1 MKNFSMRY
9 LVPLNLFGELIIINI
24 LLFFLFFSTQE
35 SIVTDVIIFSN
46 IAWFLST
53 FFTKYY
59 YINRSPGI
67 LTSVLNLSTL
77 FVFFILVFY
86 TFIGFFHK
94 NQFSDTLFLNYS
106 FWLFIFLVAWRI
118 IVFFILSKWLVKSHK
133 NKKNVIIVGF
143 STNSIF
149 YKEFIEKHPEYGYNV
164 LGFFSNNI
172 INTTKE
178 KNLGTYSKIENFV
191 LNNNVSEII
200 CSLEKVDKDT
210 LNSIIKFT
218 ENNLITIKFIPD
230 SSSELGYNFVLT
242 YLELIPLL
250 LIRKNP
256 FDELQNQYL
265 KRAFDFCFS
274 FLVIVFILSWLIP
287 IIACFILIDSRGS
300 IFFIQKRSGLNNLP
314 FNCLKFRTM
323 RVNDQAHTLQATKDD
338 PRITNVGA
346 FLRKT
351 SLDELPQ
358 FFNTLWGNMSVVGP
372 RPHPLKLTEEYS
384 QKVDKYMVRHTVKP
398 GITGLSQI
406 MGYRGETKELY
417 QMKMRARV
425 DRFYIENW
433 SFYLDLK
440 VILYTI
446 ISILKKDENVY

>member
-1 MKNFSMRY
+1 MRY
-9 LVPLNLFGELIIINI
+9 LVPLNLIGELAIINI
-24 LLFFLFFSTQE
+24 LLLLVFFTTPHFFDTT
-35 SIVTDVIIFSN
+35 ILIFCTIS
-46 IAWFLST
+46 WFLST

-59 YINRSPGI
+59 YINHSPGI
-67 LTSVLNLSTL
+67 LTRLLNLSTL
-77 FVFFILVFY
+77 FVFYMLVFY
-86 TFIGFFHK
+86 AFLGFFHK
-94 NQFSDTLFLNYS
+94 HQFSDHLFLNYS
-106 FWLFIFLVAWRI
+106 LGLYMSLLVWRI
-118 IVFFILSKWLVKSHK
+118 IVFFILSKWLVSSDK
-133 NKKNVIIVGF
+133 NKKNIVIVGL

-149 YKEFIEKHPEYGYNV
+149 FKEFIAKRPEYGYVV
-164 LGFFSNNI
+164 LGFFSNKI
-172 INTTKE
+172 INTSNE
-178 KNLGTYSKIENFV
+178 NILGTISEVEHFV
-191 LNNNVSEII
+191 LKNNVREII

-210 LNSIIKFT
+210 LNSIIRFA

-230 SSSELGYNFVLT
+230 SSSALGYNFALT

-256 FDELQNQYL
+256 FDELKNHYL
-265 KRAFDFCFS
+265 KRAFDFFFS
-274 FLVIVFILSWLIP
+274 FFVIIFILSWLIP
-287 IIACFILIDSRGS
+287 IIACFILIDTKGP

-323 RVNDQAHTLQATKDD
+323 RVNDQANTLQATKND

-384 QKVDKYMVRHTVKP
+384 QKVDKYMVRHIVKP

-417 QMKMRARV
+417 QMKMRSRV